1 MVWINAPHQREL
13 KVNWFVNGYSVYED
27 KRIFFFFF
35 YPGAE
40 LTQFSVTGSRQASD
54 RDAYKQLSH
63 IEPQQ
68 KHD

>member
-1 MVWINAPHQREL
+1 MVYINRPHQREL
-13 KVNWFVNGYSVYED
+13 KVNWFLNSYSVYED
-27 KRIFFFFF
+27 NRDF
-35 YPGAE
+35 YSGVD